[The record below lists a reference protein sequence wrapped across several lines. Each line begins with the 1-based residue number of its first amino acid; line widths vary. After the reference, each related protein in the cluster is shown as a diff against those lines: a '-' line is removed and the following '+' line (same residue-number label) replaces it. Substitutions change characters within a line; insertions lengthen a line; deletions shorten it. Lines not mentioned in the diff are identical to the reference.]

1 MTIVDVKRKE
11 KLLVQV
17 GDTKGIFVYVHPVQ
31 FLYLTVYW
39 AVDVTFRSAEASLP
53 FVEPFVPAFWQKQV
67 N

>member
-39 AVDVTFRSAEASLP
+39 EVVCYI
-53 FVEPFVPAFWQKQV
+53 QV
-67 N
+67 G